1 MFKRIVLGFDG
12 SDHARRALGIAS
24 GLAKAHG
31 AALVIVHAVSEAPL
45 SKAERQLAETEYGMK
60 GLAERPPV
68 TLIKSA
74 ESDPRLPFTIA
85 HELPSDAALRA
96 RTEMAQALMIDAQQN
111 ALQQGVNSVEMRV
124 ATGDPATAIL
134 DLAKGEKADLI
145 VIGSRGLSDLQG
157 LVFGST
163 SHKVTHLAPC
173 SCLTVS

>member
-1 MFKRIVLGFDG
+1 MFKRIIVGFDG
-12 SDHARRALGIAS
+12 SAHARKALGIA
-24 GLAKAHG
+24 GDLAKSHR
-31 AALVIVHAVSEAPL
+31 AALVIVHALSDAPL
-45 SKAERQLAETEYGMK
+45 TKAERQLAETEYGMK

-85 HELPSDAALRA
+85 GELPSNAALRA
-96 RTEMAQALMIDAQQN
+96 RSEIAQALLLDAQQC
-111 ALQQGVNSVEMRV
+111 ALRQGVETVEIRV
-124 ATGDPATAIL
+124 EAGDPARVIL

-145 VIGSRGLSDLQG
+145 VIGSRGFSDLEG